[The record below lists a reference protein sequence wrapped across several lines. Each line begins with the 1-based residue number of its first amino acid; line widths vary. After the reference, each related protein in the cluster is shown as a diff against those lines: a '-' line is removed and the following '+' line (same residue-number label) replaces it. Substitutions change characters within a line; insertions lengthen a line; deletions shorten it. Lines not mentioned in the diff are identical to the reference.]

1 MNLIRQTQ
9 ISVIVILNNVCAFAI
24 CLEITSTSG
33 PFGEICWISAANGFT
48 NPINNRHPEM
58 LKIQCA
64 TAVRFA
70 SFV

>member
-1 MNLIRQTQ
+1 M
-9 ISVIVILNNVCAFAI
+9 LNIVCAFAI
-24 CLEITSTSG
+24 CLEITCISG
-33 PFGEICWISAANGFT
+33 PFGEMYWINAANGFT
-48 NPINNRHPEM
+48 NQINNRHPDM